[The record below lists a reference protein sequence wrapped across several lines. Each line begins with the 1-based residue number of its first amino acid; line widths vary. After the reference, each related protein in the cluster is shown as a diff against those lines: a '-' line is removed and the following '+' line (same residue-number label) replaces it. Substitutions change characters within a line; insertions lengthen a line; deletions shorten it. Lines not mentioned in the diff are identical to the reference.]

1 MRRVFDMNRFG
12 ISRRAAPVVLA
23 LCLAAAASCQSR
35 NDDKGS
41 IATADVPD
49 QEFSDFTTLE
59 SDSALVRWALK
70 SPVARVYNARKLL
83 VTDDPRIEFFDEFG
97 QLSSILTSDKGEY
110 NQVTHDLT
118 ALGHVVVT
126 SVEGYVLETETLVW
140 VEKLGEIHSEDFV
153 KFTRGSDILTG
164 YGLRGDPG
172 LRDVEIKRDVKAYL
186 RDEDGALREE
196 IEKDAAGGARSE

>member
-1 MRRVFDMNRFG
+1 M
-12 ISRRAAPVVLA
+12 SRGALIVLA
-23 LCLAAAASCQSR
+23 LGLAAAAVSCEGR
-35 NDDKGS
+35 DRDKGS

-97 QLSSILTSDKGEY
+97 QLASILTSDKGEY

-153 KFTRGSDILTG
+153 KFTRGADVLTG

-186 RDEDGALREE
+186 RDDGGLIKEE
-196 IEKDAAGGARSE
+196 MEKDAGSGGARGE